1 MNGDPMKLDQTNQD
15 RLDAILADEGEI
27 VPSSGFLARVMDKV
41 QDEVTAPPP
50 IPFPWKR
57 FLPGF
62 VLTAGVFGW
71 GAVESVRYAVHAAA
85 GGLALPKMQM
95 AAGVSEPAQQAG
107 WVVAALAVSAACWL
121 LSRRIAGRSG
131 MF

>member
-1 MNGDPMKLDQTNQD
+1 MNRDQSNQDQMKQD
-15 RLDAILADEGEI
+15 RLDAILAHEDEI
-27 VPSSGFLARVMDKV
+27 VPSSGFLSRVMDKV
-41 QDEVTAPPP
+41 EEETVALPP

-62 VLTAGVFGW
+62 VLAGGVLGW
-71 GAVESVRYAVHAAA
+71 GAVEAVRYTMQAVA
-85 GGLALPKMQM
+85 GGLALPKIEI
-95 AAGVSEPAQQAG
+95 AAGLSEPMQQAG
-107 WVVAALAVSAACWL
+107 WVVGALAVSAASWL